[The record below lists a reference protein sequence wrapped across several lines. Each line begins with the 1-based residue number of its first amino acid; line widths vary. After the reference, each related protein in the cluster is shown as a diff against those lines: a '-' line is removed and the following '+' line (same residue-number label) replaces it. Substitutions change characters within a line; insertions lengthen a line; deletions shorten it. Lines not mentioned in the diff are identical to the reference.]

1 MPTVF
6 MSLEQM
12 RGRPGKI
19 REGVTLGLRNCRL
32 SYLGM
37 TSASSPASRAR
48 TTLPEFTAAQIASFR
63 LSRHHLNQSSIA
75 DVVSLCRNICG
86 AQAQLTTAA
95 HLQLWTRNHTVRRT
109 EIESALWE
117 KRTLV
122 KTHLMRQTLHIIPTA
137 DFSTYIAALKSCRVA
152 DALRVMKRFKI
163 GDEEGH
169 SLTPLI
175 LDAVSRGPL
184 NRAAITAA
192 VRPKVSKR
200 VQSWMAK
207 VWSIT
212 RIPVAEGLLCYGSGE
227 GNEIALIRTDQWFK
241 PQKPVADDVARAEL
255 LRRYLRAYG
264 PATIRDFAH
273 WAGLPA
279 PQVRPLREAVDQQVC
294 DVSAGGRECLLLR
307 EDLPAIT
314 KSSSVEG
321 SVRLLPHF
329 DPYLLAHREKDH
341 LLPSK
346 YYKKVY
352 RNQGWISPVVLLDGV
367 IIAVWSYKPKGKTLQ
382 VIIEPL
388 QKLTRAVRG
397 SIEREAGELAA
408 YFNLVLEIEFA

>member
-1 MPTVF
+1 
-6 MSLEQM
+6 
-12 RGRPGKI
+12 
-19 REGVTLGLRNCRL
+19 
-32 SYLGM
+32 M
-37 TSASSPASRAR
+37 TTASSAAPRAK
-48 TTLPEFTAAQIASFR
+48 TTLPGFTAAQIAAFR
-63 LSRHHLNQSSIA
+63 LARHHLNRASA
-75 DVVSLCRNICG
+75 TDVVSLCGDICG

-95 HLQLWTRNHTVRRT
+95 HLQLWTRDHSLRRA

-117 KRTLV
+117 QRTLV

-152 DALRVMKRFKI
+152 DALRVMKRCKI
-163 GDEEGH
+163 DDEEGH

-175 LDAVSRGPL
+175 LDALSQGPL
-184 NRAAITAA
+184 NRSAITAA

-227 GNEIALIRTDQWFK
+227 GNEITLIRTDQWIK
-241 PQKPVADDVARAEL
+241 PQKPVADDTARAEL

-279 PQVRPLREAVDQQVC
+279 PQVRTLREALGQQVC
-294 DVSAGGRECLLLR
+294 DVSADGRGCLLLR
-307 EDLPAIT
+307 EDLPSIA

-341 LLPSK
+341 LLPAK
-346 YYKKVY
+346 HYKKVY
-352 RNQGWISPVVLLDGV
+352 RNQGWISPVVLLGGQV
-367 IIAVWSYKPKGKTLQ
+367 AATWAYKFKGAKLQISIQPFETLRRP
-382 VIIEPL
+382 V
-388 QKLTRAVRG
+388 
-397 SIEREAGELAA
+397 REAITAESQALSQ
-408 YFNLVLEIEFA
+408 YFRSELEIRFEKPA

>member
-1 MPTVF
+1 
-6 MSLEQM
+6 M
-12 RGRPGKI
+12 RNRLASGH
-19 REGVTLGLRNCRL
+19 CRL

-37 TSASSPASRAR
+37 TIASSAAPRAK
-48 TTLPEFTAAQIASFR
+48 TTLPEFTAAQIAAFR
-63 LSRHHLNQSSIA
+63 LARHHLNRAAIA
-75 DVVSLCRNICG
+75 DVVSICGDICG

-95 HLQLWTRNHTVRRT
+95 HLQLWTRNHTVRRL
-109 EIESALWE
+109 EIGSALWE

-152 DALRVMKRFKI
+152 DALRVMRRFKI
-163 GDEEGH
+163 DDEEGH

-175 LDAVSRGPL
+175 LDALSNGPL
-184 NRAAITAA
+184 NRAAITTA

-227 GNEIALIRTDQWFK
+227 GNDITLIRTDQWFK
-241 PQKPVADDVARAEL
+241 PQKPIADDLARAEL

-279 PQVRPLREAVDQQVC
+279 PQVRPLREALGEQVC
-294 DVSAGGRECLLLR
+294 DVSADGRECLLLR
-307 EDLPAIT
+307 EDLPVIA
-314 KSSSVEG
+314 KASSGAG

-341 LLPSK
+341 LLPAK
-346 YYKKVY
+346 HYKKVY
-352 RNQGWISPVVLLDGV
+352 RNQGWISPVVLLDGAV
-367 IIAVWSYKPKGKTLQ
+367 IAVWSYKPKGKTLQ
-382 VIIEPL
+382 VLIEPL
-388 QKLTRAVRG
+388 QKLAVAVR
-397 SIEREAGELAA
+397 SAIESEAEALAA
-408 YFNLVLEIEFA
+408 FFSLVLQIEFA